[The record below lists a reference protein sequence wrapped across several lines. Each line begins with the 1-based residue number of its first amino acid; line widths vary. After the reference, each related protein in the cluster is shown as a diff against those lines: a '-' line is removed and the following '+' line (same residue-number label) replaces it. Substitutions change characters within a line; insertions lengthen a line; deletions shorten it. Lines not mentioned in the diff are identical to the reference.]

1 MDRPDQGSEVRTRLP
16 AGGKRIRTLGP
27 TLTKVSAGVLPKE
40 DPGTTCWGPGL
51 SSGFLARWRL
61 AARPLRGPYT
71 ARPRFRISFAPGREP
86 ELSVP
91 LARDDTGVRNNL
103 PPAARVPLRYQ
114 FPTRPA
120 IVNEA
125 APEIAMP
132 ASKRS
137 ISRR

>member
-1 MDRPDQGSEVRTRLP
+1 
-16 AGGKRIRTLGP
+16 
-27 TLTKVSAGVLPKE
+27 
-40 DPGTTCWGPGL
+40 
-51 SSGFLARWRL
+51 
-61 AARPLRGPYT
+61 
-71 ARPRFRISFAPGREP
+71 
-86 ELSVP
+86 
-91 LARDDTGVRNNL
+91 
-103 PPAARVPLRYQ
+103 LRYQ